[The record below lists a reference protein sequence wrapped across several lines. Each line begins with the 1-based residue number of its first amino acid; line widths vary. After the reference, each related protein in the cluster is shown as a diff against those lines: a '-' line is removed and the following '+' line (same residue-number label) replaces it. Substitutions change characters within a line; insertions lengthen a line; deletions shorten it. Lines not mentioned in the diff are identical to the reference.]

1 MSARKTAKPHVAAA
15 PDPVNLADRLF
26 DVGALMC
33 AVQLQSAEIAG
44 FRGDVC
50 TMNIRIHAAGRVA
63 RQAAD
68 AIDKMTEELF
78 DDTRVER
85 LFDVGALLNAVHL
98 QLVDIEGLE
107 AERSQVSARAKAA
120 GRVARLAAQ
129 AIFTLAEE
137 LLIGDSGEA
146 TK

>member
-26 DVGALMC
+26 DVGALVG
-33 AVQLQSAEIAG
+33 AVQLQSAEIER

-50 TMNIRIHAAGRVA
+50 AINIRVHAAGRVA

-68 AIDKMTEELF
+68 AIDKMAEELF
-78 DDTRVER
+78 DDDRVER
-85 LFDVGALLNAVHL
+85 LFDVGAMLSAVHI
-98 QLVDIEGLE
+98 QLADIEGLE
-107 AERSQVSARAKAA
+107 AERSHVSARANAA
-120 GRVARLAAQ
+120 RRVARLAAQ

-137 LLIGDSGEA
+137 LLIGDSGEP